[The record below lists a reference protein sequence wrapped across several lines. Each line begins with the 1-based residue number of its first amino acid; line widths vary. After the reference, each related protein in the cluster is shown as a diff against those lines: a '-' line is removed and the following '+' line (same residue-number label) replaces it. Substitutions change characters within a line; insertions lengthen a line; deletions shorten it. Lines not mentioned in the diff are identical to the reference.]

1 MLVVNIAVKAL
12 ALAEYLLG
20 YFVVLGDPLHEVG
33 NAQCGFVCNV
43 YQPAM
48 TACGSSLLDL
58 DIEQAIEYVTDGLDA
73 ILSCVL
79 FAVS

>member
-1 MLVVNIAVKAL
+1 VLVVNIAVKAL

-33 NAQCGFVCNV
+33 NAECGFVCNV

-48 TACGSSLLDL
+48 TACGSSLLDM
-58 DIEQAIEYVTDGLDA
+58 EQAIEYLTDGLNA